1 MTSLEVARL
10 RLRNQRISNPT
21 LKQPQEVV
29 KWLVAVQA
37 QDYPGAKWAVAQRAR
52 GVTDAVMDQA
62 LAEGTI
68 LRTHLL
74 RPTWH
79 FVSPADIRWMLRLT
93 APRVH
98 AANAFM
104 YRQLEL
110 DNTIFKGSNAALAKA
125 LGGGR
130 ELTRPE
136 LGSVLKRAGIEAND
150 QRLSYLMM
158 RAELDGVIC
167 SGGRRGKQFT
177 YALLD
182 ARAPKGAGFNREQ
195 ALTELT
201 TRYFTSRGPASLK
214 DFVWWSGLSTAEAKA
229 GIELATSQLI
239 REVTDDQTYWL
250 SRSGSRA
257 TKRSQTAY
265 LLSTYDEYW
274 MSYKSRGVAVDAVH
288 AERIVRGDTFS
299 STILLDGRVVGT
311 WKRTIDKGAVEI
323 QTDLFA
329 PLSAAGRRAIAAA
342 AEQYGQFLELP
353 VELT

>member
-1 MTSLEVARL
+1 MTSLEIAKI

-21 LKQPQEVV
+21 FKHPQEVV
-29 KWLVAVQA
+29 QWLGAVQA

-52 GVTDAVMDQA
+52 GLTDAVMDQA

-79 FVSPADIRWMLRLT
+79 FVTPADIRWMLRLT

-98 AANAFM
+98 TANAFM
-104 YRQLEL
+104 YRRLEL
-110 DNTIFKGSNAALAKA
+110 DNAVFRRSNAALAKA
-125 LGGGR
+125 LRGGQQ
-130 ELTRPE
+130 LTRPE
-136 LGSVLKRAGIEAND
+136 LGSVLNQARIEAD
-150 QRLSYLMM
+150 GQRLSYLMM

-182 ARAPKGAGFNREQ
+182 DRAPKASAFDRER
-195 ALTELT
+195 ALTELS
-201 TRYFTSRGPASLK
+201 TRYFTSRGPANLK
-214 DFVWWSGLSTAEAKA
+214 DFVWWSGLTTDEAKA
-229 GIELATSQLI
+229 GMELASSQLV
-239 REVTDDQTYWL
+239 REVIDDQTYWL
-250 SRSGSRA
+250 SRSNPTA
-257 TKRSQTAY
+257 PKRSPAAY

-274 MSYKSRGVAVDAVH
+274 MGYKSRGVAADAVH
-288 AERIVRGDTFS
+288 AEKIVRGDTFS

-311 WKRTIDKGAVEI
+311 WKRTINKETVEI

-329 PLSAAGRRAIAAA
+329 SLAETGKQAIAAA
-342 AEQYGQFLELP
+342 AAQYGQFLGLP
-353 VELT
+353 VVLA